1 MSIEY
6 AILGLLSWR
15 PLTGYDLKK
24 VFEDSTALYW
34 SGNNNEI
41 YHALVR
47 LHKEGWVTRE
57 IQPQENLPARKIYTI
72 SARGRSELNQWVR
85 SNPEPPQLRHTF
97 LIQLAWADDL
107 IPRELDALLENY
119 EEEILTQWLM
129 CRAQARAEPEGG
141 PPAKAPR
148 PAFLDAAQ
156 ARTPREALLWGR
168 IRQRWLAFYAEELTW
183 VRALRNEL
191 AEGNENAYP
200 QSSAAL

>member
-15 PLTGYDLKK
+15 PLSGYDLKK
-24 VFEDSTALYW
+24 IFEDSTALYW

-41 YHALVR
+41 YRSLVR
-47 LHKEGWVTRE
+47 LHKNGWVTLE
-57 IQPQENLPARKIYTI
+57 IKPQENLPARKIYTI
-72 SARGRSELNQWVR
+72 SPRGRGELSRWVR

-107 IPRELDALLENY
+107 APRELDALLENY
-119 EEEILTQWLM
+119 EEEILTQWLV
-129 CRAQARAEPEGG
+129 CRAQSRAEPEDGG
-141 PPAKAPR
+141 TVKTAR
-148 PAFLDAAQ
+148 PAFLDPAQ

-183 VRALRNEL
+183 VRALRKEL
-191 AEGNENAYP
+191 AEVDRVIDLNEI
-200 QSSAAL
+200 